1 MPNECRDLFIE
12 RLRCIFNLHESSCR
26 SLEDHLVNDLTDHL
40 QPENCNTILLTES
53 PHKSEVYRRYPLA
66 GQAGAIVAGAFVG
79 TMGEILDC
87 ERFDDTP
94 LKIFR
99 RMGVMNVSRLPL
111 QRKAYKN
118 VVGTLCEID
127 RNLKALLCNLKKM
140 RKNFGS
146 SKQTPYFHARNLR
159 VVVVERVVHVRH
171 RPRAAPSVH
180 RRVGGFGRRSRVLQ
194 GRRRLRRQPHREH
207 VPVATLVG
215 RNRGLRHPKR
225 RCIVVRVRPRPGTE
239 HVVDAIKDAIKD
251 DLKRRIEA
259 LRRRCP
265 DVCYVACGSVA
276 RNFLTTTCP
285 DIQADY
291 VPHPSRPDAWFGGGT
306 QQEKVREIV
315 DRFRCADTSPPD

>member
-127 RNLKALLCNLKKM
+127 RNLKALLCNLKKIKKDFE
-140 RKNFGS
+140 RGT
-146 SKQTPYFHARNLR
+146 QPPYFHARSLR
-159 VVVVERVVHVRH
+159 VVVVERVAAVARRRH
-171 RPRAAPSVH
+171 R
-180 RRVGGFGRRSRVLQ
+180 
-194 GRRRLRRQPHREH
+194 RRRLRRQPHREH

-239 HVVDAIKDAIKD
+239 HVVDAIKD

>member
-12 RLRCIFNLHESSCR
+12 RLRCVFSLHESSCR

-40 QPENCNTILLTES
+40 QPRNCNTILLTES
-53 PHKSEVYRRYPLA
+53 PHESEVFRRHPLA

-99 RMGVMNVSRLPL
+99 RMGVMNISRLPF

-118 VVGTLCEID
+118 VVDALCETD
-127 RNLKALLCNLKKM
+127 CNLKALLCNLKKIKKDFE
-140 RKNFGS
+140 RGT
-146 SKQTPYFHARNLR
+146 QPPYFHARSLR
-159 VVVVERVVHVRH
+159 VVVVERVAAVARRRH
-171 RPRAAPSVH
+171 R
-180 RRVGGFGRRSRVLQ
+180 
-194 GRRRLRRQPHREH
+194 RRRLRRQPHREH

-239 HVVDAIKDAIKD
+239 HVVDAIKD

-276 RNFLTTTCP
+276 RNFLTMTCP